1 MLAVV
6 KTKPERGIEIQD
18 RPAPSLR
25 ADDQVLIQV
34 GACGICGSDLHFY
47 EWAAHTADEITLP
60 RILGH
65 EVAGTVVK
73 VGPAVKDFK
82 PGDRVVTET
91 WGGCGDCYYCRLG
104 MFNHCLYQ
112 TRIGQKADG
121 GMTDYVVVPAISLYR
136 IPDDMPFDEA
146 AVIEPVGVALRGWEK
161 IRNFKP
167 GDAVVVMGPGPI
179 GILGALIA
187 RAAGAATVL
196 ITGLKIDQARLS
208 LARQL
213 GLETITVGEENVQEK
228 VKNLTQGRGAEVV
241 LDLSGGSGS
250 LSQAISLAKIGGEIG
265 LIGISPPSETPL
277 QLIALKEL
285 TIYGSFRRLPS
296 TWYRAIKLVAARQ
309 IDVRPLITHRFP
321 VAKAEEAFQALF
333 ARQAMKA
340 IIYPEKKQSRE
351 G

>member
-6 KTKPERGIEIQD
+6 KNKPVPGIEILD
-18 RPAPSLR
+18 RPIPSLQ
-25 ADDQVLIQV
+25 ADDQVLIEV
-34 GACGICGSDLHFY
+34 GACGVCGSDLHFY
-47 EWAAHTADEITLP
+47 EWAAHIADEITLP

-73 VGPAVKDFK
+73 VGPAVKNFK

-104 MFNHCLYQ
+104 MFNHCMYQ

-136 IPDDMPFDEA
+136 IPDNMPFDEA
-146 AVIEPVGVALRGWEK
+146 AVIEPVGVALRGWER

-167 GDAVVVMGPGPI
+167 GDTVVVMGPGPI
-179 GILGALIA
+179 GILGGLIA
-187 RAAGAATVL
+187 KVAGAITVI
-196 ITGLKIDQARLS
+196 ITGLPIDKTRLT

-213 GLETITVGEENVQEK
+213 GLETITVEGENAQEK
-228 VKNLTQGRGAEVV
+228 IKSLTQGRGAEVV
-241 LDLSGGSGS
+241 LDLSGGPGS
-250 LSQAISLAKIGGEIG
+250 LSQAISFAKIGGEIS

-277 QLIALKEL
+277 QLIAFKEL
-285 TIYGSFRRLPS
+285 TIHGSFRRLPS
-296 TWYRAIKLVAARQ
+296 TWYRAIKLVASRR

-321 VAKAEEAFQALF
+321 VARAEEAFQTLF
-333 ARQAMKA
+333 SRQAIKA
-340 IIYPEKKQSRE
+340 IIYPEKK
-351 G
+351 

>member
-1 MLAVV
+1 MLAVL
-6 KTKPERGIEIQD
+6 KTRPARGIEIMD
-18 RPAPSLR
+18 RPVPSLQ
-25 ADDQVLIQV
+25 ADDQVLIEV
-34 GACGICGSDLHFY
+34 GACGVCGSDLHFY
-47 EWAAHTADEITLP
+47 EWAAHMADEITLP

-73 VGPAVKDFK
+73 VGPAVKNFK

-146 AVIEPVGVALRGWEK
+146 AVIEPVGVALRGWER

-167 GDAVVVMGPGPI
+167 GDTVVVMGPGPI
-179 GILGALIA
+179 GILGALISK
-187 RAAGAATVL
+187 AAGATKVI
-196 ITGLKIDQARLS
+196 ITGLKIDRARLA

-213 GLETITVGEENVQEK
+213 GLETISTEEENAQEK
-228 VKNLTQGRGAEVV
+228 VKSLTQGRGAEVV
-241 LDLSGGSGS
+241 LDLTGGPGS
-250 LSQAISLAKIGGEIG
+250 LSQAIGFAKIGGEIG

-285 TIYGSFRRLPS
+285 SIYGSFRRVPS
-296 TWYRAIKLVAARQ
+296 TWFRAINLVSSRQ
-309 IDVRPLITHRFP
+309 IDVRPIITHRFP
-321 VAKAEEAFQALF
+321 VAKAEEAFQTLF
-333 ARQAMKA
+333 SRQGIKA
-340 IIYPEKKQSRE
+340 IIYPEKK
-351 G
+351 